1 MKLKLKIERTTR
13 IKATNIL
20 GKVVLCAEEY
30 CIYRPLFFGLLRFYL
45 EFTRLRTTSK
55 GDIIYSMTYTNHK
68 NASIFVA
75 KEAAE
80 RRIQDIFEQP
90 DKYLRL

>member
-1 MKLKLKIERTTR
+1 MKLKLKIERTTE

-20 GKVVLCAEEY
+20 GKVVVRAEQY
-30 CIYRPLFFGLLRFYL
+30 RIYRPLFFGLRLYL
-45 EFTRLRTTSK
+45 DFTRLRTTSN
-55 GDIIYSMTYTNHK
+55 GDVIYSVKYTNHM
-68 NASIFVA
+68 NASIFVT

-80 RRIQDIFEQP
+80 MRIQDIFEQP

>member
-1 MKLKLKIERTTR
+1 MKLKLKIERTTE

-20 GKVVLCAEEY
+20 GKVVERTEEY
-30 CIYRPLFFGLLRFYL
+30 RIYRPLFFGLRLYL
-45 EFTRLRTTSK
+45 EFTRLRTASNFV
-55 GDIIYSMTYTNHK
+55 YSVNYTNHM
-68 NASIFVA
+68 NASIFVS

-80 RRIQDIFEQP
+80 KRIQDIFEQP

>member
-20 GKVVLCAEEY
+20 GKVVERTEEY
-30 CIYRPLFFGLLRFYL
+30 RIYRPLFFGLRLYL
-45 EFTRLRTTSK
+45 DFTRLRAESN
-55 GDIIYSMTYTNHK
+55 GDIIYLVDYTNHM
-68 NASIFVA
+68 NASIFVT

-80 RRIQDIFEQP
+80 KRIQDIFEQP